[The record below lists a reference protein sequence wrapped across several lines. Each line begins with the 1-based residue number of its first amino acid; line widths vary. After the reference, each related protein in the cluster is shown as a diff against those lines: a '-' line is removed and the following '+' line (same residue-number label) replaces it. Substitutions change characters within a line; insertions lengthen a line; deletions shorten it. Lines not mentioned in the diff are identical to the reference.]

1 MLAPSSPG
9 RTDDGRTDRRTDGR
23 RTDDRRTK
31 NFRTDEKKSDEKNRK
46 ISGRKK
52 KQQKPKCI
60 GLRLDLL
67 LPGQQRNLTH
77 LGQVHP
83 HRVVDLLG
91 DVHDGS
97 RDLDLRFLRTGRRQ
111 LRIVSDQANVA
122 LVGIAL
128 LVLRFRLALDDLEA
142 GHIDLVISSLT
153 ITPRRNARVAFA
165 GPYLISGSLLLTREE
180 IVDSLEQVS
189 ELNSADRSWAALR
202 GSTGEALILELFPLA
217 TFVAVDDMETV
228 VPRVAAG
235 EVDGLFAD
243 VPFVQFQIARHPA
256 SGLAA
261 LPSPF
266 TTEPLGVAVPADSP
280 LFANLVQNYLNT
292 LDYTGMLMQMKMHW
306 MSAGEW
312 LSEVE

>member
-1 MLAPSSPG
+1 M
-9 RTDDGRTDRRTDGR
+9 RRSR
-23 RTDDRRTK
+23 SALP
-31 NFRTDEKKSDEKNRK
+31 FRL
-46 ISGRKK
+46 
-52 KQQKPKCI
+52 
-60 GLRLDLL
+60 LRAVGALL
-67 LPGQQRNLTH
+67 LLVV
-77 LGQVHP
+77 LGCSSTGS
-83 HRVVDLLG
+83 LLG
-91 DVHDGS
+91 TEGASREVLHEIIDRGTLRVGTSGTQPPLSMKNARGELTGMDVE
-97 RDLDLRFLRTGRRQ
+97 LA
-111 LRIVSDQANVA
+111 QALADAMKVE
-122 LVGIAL
+122 
-128 LVLRFRLALDDLEA
+128 LVLVETPFPDLLDDLEA
-142 GHIDLVISSLT
+142 GRIDLVISSLT

-180 IVDSLEQVS
+180 IVDSLERVS
-189 ELNSADRSWAALR
+189 ALNSADRSWAALR

-243 VPFVQFQIARHPA
+243 VPFVQFQLARNPDA
-256 SGLAA
+256 GLAA

-292 LDYTGMLMQMKMHW
+292 LDYTGELMQMKMHW

-312 LSEVE
+312 LSELP

>member
-1 MLAPSSPG
+1 MRRSRSALSFRLLRAVGTLLLLAAFGCKSPG
-9 RTDDGRTDRRTDGR
+9 PILGSSASNHEVLHEIIDRGTLRVGTSG
-23 RTDDRRTK
+23 TQPPLSMK
-31 NFRTDEKKSDEKNRK
+31 NARGE
-46 ISGRKK
+46 
-52 KQQKPKCI
+52 
-60 GLRLDLL
+60 
-67 LPGQQRNLTH
+67 LT
-77 LGQVHP
+77 GM
-83 HRVVDLLG
+83 
-91 DVHDGS
+91 DVE
-97 RDLDLRFLRTGRRQ
+97 LA
-111 LRIVSDQANVA
+111 QALADAMKVE
-122 LVGIAL
+122 
-128 LVLRFRLALDDLEA
+128 LVLVETPFPELLDDLEA

-180 IVDSLEQVS
+180 IVDSLERVS

-243 VPFVQFQIARHPA
+243 VPFVQFQIARNPA

-261 LPSPF
+261 LPPPF

-292 LDYTGMLMQMKMHW
+292 LDYTGELMQMKMHW

>member
-1 MLAPSSPG
+1 MRRSRSALSFRLLRAVGALLLLAAFGCKSPG
-9 RTDDGRTDRRTDGR
+9 
-23 RTDDRRTK
+23 
-31 NFRTDEKKSDEKNRK
+31 
-46 ISGRKK
+46 
-52 KQQKPKCI
+52 P
-60 GLRLDLL
+60 
-67 LPGQQRNLTH
+67 
-77 LGQVHP
+77 
-83 HRVVDLLG
+83 LLG
-91 DVHDGS
+91 SSTSNREVLHEIIDRGTLRVGTSGTQPPLSMKNARGELTGMDVE
-97 RDLDLRFLRTGRRQ
+97 LA
-111 LRIVSDQANVA
+111 QALADAMKVE
-122 LVGIAL
+122 
-128 LVLRFRLALDDLEA
+128 LVLV
-142 GHIDLVISSLT
+142 DLVISSLT

-165 GPYLISGSLLLTREE
+165 GPYLISGSLRLTREE
-180 IVDSLEQVS
+180 VVDSMERVS

-243 VPFVQFQIARHPA
+243 VPFVQFQLARNPDA
-256 SGLAA
+256 GLAA

-292 LDYTGMLMQMKMHW
+292 LDYTGELMQMKMHW